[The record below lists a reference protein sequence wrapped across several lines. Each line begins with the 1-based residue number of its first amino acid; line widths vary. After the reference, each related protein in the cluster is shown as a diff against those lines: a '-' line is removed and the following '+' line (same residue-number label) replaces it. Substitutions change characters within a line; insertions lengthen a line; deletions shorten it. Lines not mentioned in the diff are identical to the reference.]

1 LVARIKTGV
10 ELIEAV
16 VELVEVLVK
25 FDVLLVEP
33 RKVELIESNLEGLPL
48 ALELLDQRPFT
59 HLLMATA
66 RTTLHLA
73 KEAFVQACLFQIS
86 SSLSDLS
93 LKVVY

>member
-1 LVARIKTGV
+1 MF

-16 VELVEVLVK
+16 VESVEVLVK

-33 RKVELIESNLEGLPL
+33 RKVELIESNLEGLLL

-59 HLLMATA
+59 HLLMAAA

-73 KEAFVQACLFQIS
+73 KEAFDQACLFQIS
-86 SSLSDLS
+86 SSLSDEILWIT
-93 LKVVY
+93 Y

>member
-1 LVARIKTGV
+1 MIVV

-16 VELVEVLVK
+16 VEFVVEVRVK

-33 RKVELIESNLEGLPL
+33 QKVELIESNLEGLLL

-59 HLLMATA
+59 HLLMAIA